1 MNKILD
7 NILAWIKQNKKIAI
21 IAGVAIVMLLIILVV
36 GGKKGQTSDFL
47 GTVNT
52 LHSSVYT
59 ADGTIDISDKGL
71 TVNINKSDT
80 GFVINAS
87 CGDNDYSNIISKID
101 GAIYLNDEVVEA
113 QGGLLTISTSE
124 NADAKNIYDVLYEAI
139 SECKNITYET
149 DGDTQKMIINTT
161 EGWAEFWQA
170 IYNALDVNT
179 DAIAAGYST
188 PDAVKTQIK
197 TYMADIKKL
206 AETNTIANTLEVDF
220 TPAEG
225 SYTVHF
231 DMTMDMSMLPS
242 FAKADDID
250 SNKLKLSGNII
261 FTITDAVTIKK
272 PSGAVH
278 AMTPTGIDGF
288 MSAFWNSMF
297 EKGAYVSFNQVS
309 VTNDSVS
316 LTRKL
321 GETTEVC
328 QLVFNTDGVTNAVWY
343 ITSPNEG
350 IIDAYV
356 DKYKTSDSTGNTSG
370 QDNFLKTELDD
381 GTFSLTISVS
391 DTGLTSFNKIAKTPK
406 AMGEYL
412 NTAKGGDIIV

>member
-21 IAGVAIVMLLIILVV
+21 IAGVAIVMLLIILIV

-87 CGDNDYSNIISKID
+87 CGDNDYSNIVSKID
-101 GAIYLNDEVVEA
+101 GAIYLNDEAVEA

-206 AETNTIANTLEVDF
+206 AETNTIANTLEVDI

-250 SNKLKLSGNII
+250 SNKLKLSGNIF

-278 AMTPTGIDGF
+278 AITPTGIDGF

-328 QLVFNTDGVTNAVWY
+328 QLVFNTDGVTNTVWY

-356 DKYKTSDSTGNTSG
+356 DKYKTSDSTGNTSE

>member
-1 MNKILD
+1 MNKTLD

-21 IAGVAIVMLLIILVV
+21 IAGVAIVMLLIILIV

-87 CGDNDYSNIISKID
+87 CGDNDYSNIVSKID
-101 GAIYLNDEVVEA
+101 GAIYLNDEAVEA

-188 PDAVKTQIK
+188 PDAVKTQTK

-206 AETNTIANTLEVDF
+206 AETNTIANTLEVYI

-278 AMTPTGIDGF
+278 AITPTGIDGF

-297 EKGAYVSFNQVS
+297 EKGAYISFNQVS

-356 DKYKTSDSTGNTSG
+356 DKYKTSDSTGNTSE

>member
-1 MNKILD
+1 
-7 NILAWIKQNKKIAI
+7 
-21 IAGVAIVMLLIILVV
+21 
-36 GGKKGQTSDFL
+36 
-47 GTVNT
+47 
-52 LHSSVYT
+52 
-59 ADGTIDISDKGL
+59 
-71 TVNINKSDT
+71 
-80 GFVINAS
+80 
-87 CGDNDYSNIISKID
+87 
-101 GAIYLNDEVVEA
+101 
-113 QGGLLTISTSE
+113 
-124 NADAKNIYDVLYEAI
+124 
-139 SECKNITYET
+139 
-149 DGDTQKMIINTT
+149 
-161 EGWAEFWQA
+161 
-170 IYNALDVNT
+170 
-179 DAIAAGYST
+179 
-188 PDAVKTQIK
+188 
-197 TYMADIKKL
+197 MADIKKL
-206 AETNTIANTLEVDF
+206 AETNTIANTLEVDI

-278 AMTPTGIDGF
+278 AITPTGIDGF

-297 EKGAYVSFNQVS
+297 EKGAYISFNQVS

-356 DKYKTSDSTGNTSG
+356 DKYKTSDSTGNTSE

>member
-21 IAGVAIVMLLIILVV
+21 IAGVAIVMLLIILIV

-87 CGDNDYSNIISKID
+87 CGDNDYSNIVSKID
-101 GAIYLNDEVVEA
+101 GAIYLNDEAVEA

-188 PDAVKTQIK
+188 PDAVKTQTK

-206 AETNTIANTLEVDF
+206 AETNTIANTLEVDI

-278 AMTPTGIDGF
+278 AITPTGIDGF

-297 EKGAYVSFNQVS
+297 EKGAYISFNQVS

-356 DKYKTSDSTGNTSG
+356 DKYKPSDSTGNTSE

>member
-101 GAIYLNDEVVEA
+101 GAIYLNDEAVEA

-124 NADAKNIYDVLYEAI
+124 NDDAKNIYDVLYEAI

-161 EGWAEFWQA
+161 EGWAEFWQT

-206 AETNTIANTLEVDF
+206 AETNTIANTLEVDI

-297 EKGAYVSFNQVS
+297 EKGAYISFNQVS

-356 DKYKTSDSTGNTSG
+356 DKYKTSDSTGNTSE

>member
-21 IAGVAIVMLLIILVV
+21 IAGAAIVMLLILLVV

-87 CGDNDYSNIISKID
+87 CGDNDYSNIVSKID
-101 GAIYLNDEVVEA
+101 GALYLNDEAVET
-113 QGGLLTISTSE
+113 QGGLLTISASE
-124 NADAKNIYDVLYEAI
+124 NTDAKNIYDVLYDAV

-170 IYNALDVNT
+170 IYNALDANA

-188 PDAVKTQIK
+188 PDVIKTQIK
-197 TYMADIKKL
+197 TYMTDIKKL
-206 AETNTIANTLEVDF
+206 AETNTIANTLEVDI

-356 DKYKTSDSTGNTSG
+356 DKYKTSESTGSTSG

>member
-21 IAGVAIVMLLIILVV
+21 IAGVAIVMLLIILIV

-87 CGDNDYSNIISKID
+87 CGDNDYSNIVSKID
-101 GAIYLNDEVVEA
+101 GAIYLNDEAVEA

-124 NADAKNIYDVLYEAI
+124 NADAKNIYAVLYEAI

-206 AETNTIANTLEVDF
+206 AETNTIANTLEVDI

-278 AMTPTGIDGF
+278 AITPTGIDGF

-297 EKGAYVSFNQVS
+297 EKGAYISFNQVS

-356 DKYKTSDSTGNTSG
+356 DKYKTSDSTGNTSE